1 MLNNDIIVAQQIVSN
16 KYSNI
21 NFNQSYHG
29 HSFIY
34 KTTNEKTEYYQYL
47 FQNIESLLCVTSS
60 GDQILKAIAAGVKN
74 IDCYDIS
81 VFPKYFLELKIAAV
95 KTLDKDEFIDY
106 FFRLKQ
112 YDEFSDNIYDKV
124 RCNLSSW
131 ALKFWDSL
139 YNFYDG
145 YEIYNSTLF
154 SSEPYNI
161 KEQIIN
167 MPYLLDYDNLKNSI
181 EHIHLNYNEGNVY
194 DILHNSNK
202 QYDLIN
208 LSSIIYY
215 EKKLLTDYK
224 EFLLFC
230 ENLKDNGKV
239 LTYLYKVNDE
249 MLDALK
255 KHFFEKNF
263 SFGRC
268 EGDIALVYQK
278 LNSFM
283 L

>member
-1 MLNNDIIVAQQIVSN
+1 MLNDDIVVAQQIVSN

-21 NFNQSYHG
+21 NFNTSYHC

-34 KTTNEKTEYYQYL
+34 KTTNEKTEYYQHL
-47 FQNIESLLCVTSS
+47 LQNVESLLCVTSS
-60 GDQILKAIAAGVKN
+60 GDQVLNAIASGVKN

-95 KTLDKDEFIDY
+95 KTLNKDDFIDY

-112 YDEFSDNIYDKV
+112 CDEFSDDIYDKV

-131 ALKFWDSL
+131 SLKFWDSL

-161 KEQIIN
+161 KERILN
-167 MPYLLDYDNLKNSI
+167 MPYLLNYDMLKNNI

-208 LSSIIYY
+208 LSSIVYH
-215 EKKLLTDYK
+215 EKKLLIDYK
-224 EFLLFC
+224 NFLLSC
-230 ENLKDNGKV
+230 NNLKDNGKV
-239 LTYLYKVNDE
+239 LTYLYKVNDY
-249 MLDALK
+249 MLEVLN
-255 KHFFEKNF
+255 KHFSEENF
-263 SFGRC
+263 SFSNC
-268 EGDIALVYQK
+268 EGDIALIYK
-278 LNSFM
+278 K
-283 L
+283 